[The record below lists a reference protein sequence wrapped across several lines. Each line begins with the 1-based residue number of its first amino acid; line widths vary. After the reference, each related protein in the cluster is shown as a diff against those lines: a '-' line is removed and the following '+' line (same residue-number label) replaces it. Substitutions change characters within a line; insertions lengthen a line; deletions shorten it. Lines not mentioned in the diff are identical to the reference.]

1 METNKQKQQNKRK
14 VNKQWSKDEIKLL
27 ISEFESR
34 QDLWDPSRPNY
45 SDR

>member
-1 METNKQKQQNKRK
+1 MESNKKVQNKRK
-14 VNKQWSKDEIKLL
+14 VTKQWEKEQIKLL